1 VRSVYLVVTLLGWC
15 ALTSVA
21 RPQDKSPAP
30 DSRTKVCVAVVNN
43 RTSNSIMEDRMTE
56 RLARGLSDSKL
67 IGIVMDS
74 VTTKDRELHSTIEN
88 SEEVKS
94 LECDYLVL
102 TQVSDPRSHPVD
114 MSTPSISIG
123 GKAPSTDVSDPMGGQ
138 SHTPTRDTLD
148 VNFAVFRTGSPKA
161 LLNTK
166 VSDQVSANVSDSLM
180 QAVDREANRIGH
192 DLKKK

>member
-1 VRSVYLVVTLLGWC
+1 MRLVFSVVALVAFC

-21 RPQDKSPAP
+21 SPQDKSPGS

-43 RTSNSIMEDRMTE
+43 QTSNSLMEDRMTG
-56 RLARGLSDSKL
+56 RLARGISDSKV

-88 SEEVKS
+88 AEEVKS
-94 LECDYLVL
+94 RECDYLVL
-102 TQVSDPRSHPVD
+102 TQVSDPRSHPMD
-114 MSTPSISIG
+114 MSIPSISIG
-123 GKAPSTDVSDPMGGQ
+123 GRAPNTDVSDPMGGQ
-138 SHTPTRDTLD
+138 SRTPSRDTLD
-148 VNFAVFRTGSPKA
+148 INFAVFRTGSPKA
-161 LLNTK
+161 LISTK
-166 VSDQVSANVSDSLM
+166 VSDQISANVSDSLM